1 MVEFILEQLDELH
14 LELGGC
20 IEFRLN
26 GVQLHAEMFLIH
38 LDSVATF
45 PLNLLFDQHLGVAKE

>member
-1 MVEFILEQLDELH
+1 MLEQLDALH

-26 GVQLHAEMFLIH
+26 GVQLHAKMFLIH

-45 PLNLLFDQHLGVAKE
+45 SLNLLFDQHLVVAKD

>member
-1 MVEFILEQLDELH
+1 MAEFILEQLDALH
-14 LELGGC
+14 LELGRC

-26 GVQLHAEMFLIH
+26 RVQLHAKMFLIH

-45 PLNLLFDQHLGVAKE
+45 PLNLLFDQHLVIAKE